1 MVEFVRRF
9 QRNEPLT
16 NLSPEDFGAD
26 CNDDETRFSL
36 GCVPSVDQ
44 RLDASHPVRFARL
57 AVALRVIKVETHA
70 ALQVWWLLSRE
81 LCAENIAFWHNELE
95 KVLHHSARLG
105 RVHLEQK
112 VSVECDDTS
121 SHLTAK

>member
-70 ALQVWWLLSRE
+70 ALQV
-81 LCAENIAFWHNELE
+81 AEAA
-95 KVLHHSARLG
+95 KYSAVAPLMSPKLPMSAPR
-105 RVHLEQK
+105 
-112 VSVECDDTS
+112 
-121 SHLTAK
+121 